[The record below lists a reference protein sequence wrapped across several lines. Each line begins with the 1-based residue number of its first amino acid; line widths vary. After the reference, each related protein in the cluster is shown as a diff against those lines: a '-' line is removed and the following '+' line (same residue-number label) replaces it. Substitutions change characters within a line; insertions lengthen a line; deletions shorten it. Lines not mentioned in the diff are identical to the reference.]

1 MNIKTD
7 CRRHFISQ
15 ALKDKLLKNRIFA
28 GRKSKNPF
36 LNEEILSEESDER
49 SNEKLLKTPKVKKG
63 FLSRLKK

>member
-15 ALKDKLLKNRIFA
+15 ALKDKLLKA

-36 LNEEILSEESDER
+36 ITEEVLNEESEER
-49 SNEKLLKTPKVKKG
+49 SNDKLLFPPKVKKG